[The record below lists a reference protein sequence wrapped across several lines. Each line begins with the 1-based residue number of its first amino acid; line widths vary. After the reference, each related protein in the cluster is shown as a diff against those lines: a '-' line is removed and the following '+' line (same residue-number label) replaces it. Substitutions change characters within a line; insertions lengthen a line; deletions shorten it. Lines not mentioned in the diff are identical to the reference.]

1 MLYVNSIATLTPD
14 NPPFEPL
21 LWYGGPFLLGCALE
35 KRGGTVM
42 KAGQEKRGS
51 NLGLAQVPLIPLLLF
66 AFWATVATAQD
77 SGQDVDPNPL
87 RPADM
92 SSPRDT
98 LRTFLDEFG
107 AAVRDWQ
114 QGNLSSA
121 TYRGF
126 ERATNVLD
134 FRSTPNGDS
143 WAVRM
148 IRAMM
153 LQEILDR
160 VALPPDEEIPGVEE
174 VAQDDITSWRIPD
187 TRISLVRI
195 EEGPREGAFVFSAR
209 TVERLGKYY
218 RQVVDL
224 PYKPGAIEGLL
235 EEYLAA
241 DLSYSAAT
249 RRVRNRLKPI
259 STSSPRWLLQG
270 FLDSMN
276 RAYTLIQETEA
287 ALRAEPPT
295 MTPEE
300 AREAEERAAL
310 YLQRAAGGLDLSEV
324 PPAQREVVG
333 LETVLKIKEIL
344 DRIPLPPLSSVPS
357 ERTVAAARE
366 GSRLAFVG
374 NDLPLR
380 WKVPDTEIEIAE
392 VTAGDRNGEFLF
404 SARTVREIG
413 AYFEDVRDLPYRP
426 GLYSFTATADYV
438 SPAKSEN
445 FYELVTATPG
455 YLVPSAH
462 FLGKFV
468 NELPDP
474 LKGVYGEQTVWQW
487 IGLLLAVLV
496 LAVATY
502 VFIRVFGLLKARIGH
517 PWNHMVVVLAPLA
530 VAMSVSVVE
539 LFLYRDLNLTGG
551 LFFAVVAASDI
562 AIFALIAWAVYLASI
577 AMAEII
583 IHSPKIADEGIDAS
597 LLRTAGRVFGIV
609 LGIWVFVDGIAGLG
623 LDVLPLVAG
632 LGVGGLAVALAAQT
646 TIANFIGSVI
656 LYVNRPVRIGDFCRY
671 GDQIGTVEEIGLHS
685 TRIRSLER
693 TVITI
698 PNAEFAQMQLDNFS
712 RRDQRLLRTTL
723 QLRYETTPEQLRY
736 ILAKLRELLLGHP
749 MVSPDPARVRFIGYG
764 AYSLDVEIFAYLGC
778 QDQNTFLA
786 IQEDI
791 LLRIADIVRDGGSG
805 FAYPSQTAYLAR
817 DSGLDAEQAE
827 DATAEVETWRA
838 AGRLPFPEFETEERK
853 RLEDVLDYPPEGSPD
868 HGPRAEQSDVEE
880 QNEPATHDD
889 RKRAG

>member
-1 MLYVNSIATLTPD
+1 MKV
-14 NPPFEPL
+14 
-21 LWYGGPFLLGCALE
+21 GLE
-35 KRGGTVM
+35 KRG
-42 KAGQEKRGS
+42 S
-51 NLGLAQVPLIPLLLF
+51 ISGLTQVPLILLLLF
-66 AFWATVATAQD
+66 AFWASVATAQD
-77 SGQDVDPNPL
+77 AGQDLDANPL
-87 RPADM
+87 RPADT

-107 AAVRDWQ
+107 SAVRDWQ

-126 ERATNVLD
+126 ERATEVLD
-134 FRSTPNGDS
+134 YSSTPNGDS
-143 WAVRM
+143 WAVRI

-153 LQEILDR
+153 LREILDQ
-160 VALPPDEEIPGVEE
+160 VELPPDEEIPGVEA
-174 VAQDDITSWRIPD
+174 VAENDITSWTIPN
-187 TRISLVRI
+187 TRITLNQI
-195 EEGPREGAFVFSAR
+195 EEGPRAGAFVFSAR
-209 TVERLGKYY
+209 TVEQAGKYY
-218 RQVVDL
+218 RQVADL
-224 PYKPGAIEGLL
+224 RYKPGAIEGLL

-249 RRVRNRLKPI
+249 RQIRNRLKPI

-276 RAYTLIQETEA
+276 RAFALIQETEA
-287 ALRAEPPT
+287 ALQATPPT
-295 MTPEE
+295 MTLEK

-344 DRIPLPPLSSVPS
+344 DRMPLPPLSSIPS
-357 ERTVAAARE
+357 ELTVAAARD

-380 WKVPDTEIEIAE
+380 WKIPDTEIEIAE
-392 VTAGDRNGEFLF
+392 VTEGDRNGEFLF
-404 SARTVREIG
+404 SARTVRNIG

-426 GLYSFTATADYV
+426 GLYSFTATADYI
-438 SPAKSEN
+438 SPAKSED

-462 FLGKFV
+462 FLGSFV

-474 LKGVYGEQTVWQW
+474 FKSLYGEQTVWQW
-487 IGLLLAVLV
+487 IGLLLAVLA
-496 LAVATY
+496 LAVAIY
-502 VFIRVFGLLKARIGH
+502 AIFRVFGLLKVRLGH
-517 PWNHMVVVLAPLA
+517 PWNHLAMVLAPLA
-530 VAMSVSVVE
+530 AALSVRVVE
-539 LFLYRDLNLTGG
+539 LFLDRDLNLTGD
-551 LFFAVVAASDI
+551 LFFVVVAASDI
-562 AIFALIAWAVYLASI
+562 AIFALIAWAAYLASI
-577 AMAEII
+577 AIAETI

-597 LLRTAGRVFGIV
+597 LLRTAGRVVGIV
-609 LGIWVFVDGIAGLG
+609 LAVWIFVDGIAELG

-646 TIANFIGSVI
+646 TIANFIASVI

-693 TVITI
+693 TVVTV

-736 ILAKLRELLLGHP
+736 ILAKLRELLIGHP
-749 MVSPDPARVRFIGYG
+749 MVTPDPARVRFIGYA
-764 AYSLDVEIFAYLGC
+764 AYSLDVEVFAYLRC

-791 LLRIADIVRDGGSG
+791 LLRAADIIRDGGSG

-817 DSGLDAEQAE
+817 DSGLDAMQAE
-827 DATAEVETWRA
+827 NATSKVETWRA
-838 AGRLPFPEFETEERK
+838 AGRLPFHEFETEQRE
-853 RLEDVLDYPPEGSPD
+853 RLEDVLNYPPEGSPD
-868 HGPRAEQSDVEE
+868 HGIQARQFDGKKQSG
-880 QNEPATHDD
+880 QA
-889 RKRAG
+889 

>member
-1 MLYVNSIATLTPD
+1 
-14 NPPFEPL
+14 
-21 LWYGGPFLLGCALE
+21 
-35 KRGGTVM
+35 M

-51 NLGLAQVPLIPLLLF
+51 IPGLVRVPLVLLF
-66 AFWATVATAQD
+66 FFALWASVATAQNT
-77 SGQDVDPNPL
+77 GQGPDPNPL
-87 RPADM
+87 RPADT

-98 LRTFLDEFG
+98 LRTFQDEFG
-107 AAVRDWQ
+107 SAVRDWQ
-114 QGNLSSA
+114 QGKLSSA

-126 ERATNVLD
+126 ERATNALD

-174 VAQDDITSWRIPD
+174 IARDDITSWTIPD
-187 TRISLVRI
+187 TRITLSRI

-209 TVERLGKYY
+209 TVEQLGKYY
-218 RQVVDL
+218 RQVANL

-235 EEYLAA
+235 ENYLAA

-249 RRVRNRLKPI
+249 KRVRNRLKPI

-276 RAYTLIQETEA
+276 RAFALIQETEA
-287 ALRAEPPT
+287 ALQATPPT
-295 MTPEE
+295 MSPEE

-324 PPAQREVVG
+324 PPAQREAVG

-344 DRIPLPPLSSVPS
+344 DRIPLPPLTSIPS
-357 ERTVAAARE
+357 ELTVAAARE

-380 WKVPDTEIEIAE
+380 WKIPDTEIEIAE
-392 VTAGDRNGEFLF
+392 VTEGDRNGEFLF

-426 GLYSFTATADYV
+426 GLYSFTASADYI

-455 YLVPSAH
+455 YLIPSAH
-462 FLGKFV
+462 FLGAFV

-474 LKGVYGEQTVWQW
+474 FKSLYGEQTVWQW
-487 IGLLLAVLV
+487 IGLLLAVLI
-496 LAVATY
+496 LAVAAY
-502 VFIRVFGLLKARIGH
+502 AILRVFGLMKKRFRH
-517 PWNHMVVVLAPLA
+517 PWNHMAVVLAPLA
-530 VAMSVSVVE
+530 AALSVRLVE
-539 LFLYRDLNLTGG
+539 LFLDRDLNVTGD
-551 LFFAVVAASDI
+551 LFFVVVAASDI
-562 AIFALIAWAVYLASI
+562 AIFAFIAWAAYLVSI
-577 AMAEII
+577 AIAETI
-583 IHSPKIADEGIDAS
+583 IHSPKIPEKGIDAS
-597 LLRTAGRVFGIV
+597 LLRIAGRVTGIV
-609 LGIWVFVDGIAGLG
+609 LAVWIFIDGISDLG

-656 LYVNRPVRIGDFCRY
+656 LYTNRPVRVGDFCIY
-671 GDQIGTVEEIGLHS
+671 DGDMGTVEEIGLHS

-693 TVITI
+693 SVVTV
-698 PNAEFAQMQLDNFS
+698 PNAEFAQMKLNNLAL
-712 RRDQRLLRTTL
+712 RDERLLRTTL

-749 MVSPDPARVRFIGYG
+749 MVSPVPARVRFIGYA
-764 AYSLDVEIFAYLGC
+764 AYSLDVEIFAYLRC

-791 LLRIADIVRDGGSG
+791 LLRMANIVRDGGSG

-817 DSGLDAEQAE
+817 DSGLDAMQAE
-827 DATAEVETWRA
+827 NATAEVETWRA
-838 AGRLPFPEFETEERK
+838 AGRLPFPEFETEERE

-868 HGPRAEQSDVEE
+868 HSLQAGQSDAEE
-880 QNEPATHDD
+880 QNGKA
-889 RKRAG
+889 KRADSRKTG